1 MGLCNVYSWQMNK
14 TVKLSDSYQVLLRL
28 NAEDYKIVGNQQLDD
43 PYIELYDCISV
54 GLPSYKYKE
63 EIYQYGNNA
72 KKFLIP
78 DYESGLED
86 LTLEFNE
93 HYGNKFVNN
102 ENVQCLAINELVSL
116 CLSKLFDIKTFAY
129 KLDDYIQEIKVR
141 IFDNRFSK
149 IAMEYVFNNLKL
161 TNYEKYDLDYSSS
174 EIARWKLSFSYQSY
188 KMDTIE
194 IEPIKY
200 ENLPDVQGQVNTET
214 IDNVNVEGQG
224 IDTNIN
230 SGIEQ
235 DLQEQ
240 YNATVK
246 NREEELKGNQRG
258 VSTLADDIVTEE
270 NKLKELKSQKKNVP
284 GLDKEQKILE
294 ESKEK
299 VKLAEEAVEQAKAE
313 KKKSELEHQESI
325 NAHGRALKKLDD
337 KDYSDVGPGTKARVE
352 EHENRIKAVDSA
364 VKNRAIT
371 KNNLD
376 NANNNL
382 IAAEEAL
389 KKAKLDEDKAQEAFD
404 KKKQKSSKIIA
415 NNEKLDKDIKKTKE
429 KLNELK
435 EQYSEQE
442 AIKRE
447 SAIGAEISAKNRSMQ
462 EAYTNGN
469 SMPDNNTVDMPQDN
483 TERKTEIPE
492 NTTGGD
498 AAAEAAKCA
507 KEAAEKRM
515 ADAVKT
521 DEQVKVE
528 KKTKVV
534 STEDIGQERM
544 SYVRNSDEYQNR
556 VRDISMSL
564 YDPKRNNAQ
573 LAYEK
578 AQQQAMEEFLTG
590 KLKVN

>member
-14 TVKLSDSYQVLLRL
+14 TVKLSDSYQVLLKL
-28 NAEDYKIVGNQQLDD
+28 NTKEYKIVGNQQLDD

-116 CLSKLFDIKTFAY
+116 CLSKLFDMKTFAY

-141 IFDNRFSK
+141 IFDNRFSEVVT
-149 IAMEYVFNNLKL
+149 EYIFNNLKL
-161 TNYEKYDLDYSSS
+161 TNYEKYDLDYASS
-174 EIARWKLSFSYQSY
+174 EIAKWKLSFSYQSY
-188 KMDTIE
+188 KVDTINL
-194 IEPIKY
+194 EPIKFKNTP
-200 ENLPDVQGQVNTET
+200 EVQGQVN
-214 IDNVNVEGQG
+214 IDQY
-224 IDTNIN
+224 
-230 SGIEQ
+230 
-235 DLQEQ
+235 LQEQ

-270 NKLKELKSQKKNVP
+270 NKLKELKSQKKNVL

-325 NAHGRALKKLDD
+325 NAHGRSLKKLDD
-337 KDYSDVGPGTKARVE
+337 KDYSDVGPGTRARVE
-352 EHENRIKAVDSA
+352 EHENRIKAVDNA

-389 KKAKLDEDKAQEAFD
+389 KKAKLDEDKAQEALD

-447 SAIGAEISAKNRSMQ
+447 SLPRIGLCKKHIL
-462 EAYTNGN
+462 
-469 SMPDNNTVDMPQDN
+469 TVIRCL
-483 TERKTEIPE
+483 TIIRLICRKI
-492 NTTGGD
+492 
-498 AAAEAAKCA
+498 
-507 KEAAEKRM
+507 
-515 ADAVKT
+515 
-521 DEQVKVE
+521 
-528 KKTKVV
+528 
-534 STEDIGQERM
+534 I
-544 SYVRNSDEYQNR
+544 RN
-556 VRDISMSL
+556 V
-564 YDPKRNNAQ
+564 
-573 LAYEK
+573 
-578 AQQQAMEEFLTG
+578 
-590 KLKVN
+590 KLKYLKIRLAGMQRLKRQSVQKKLLKKEWLKP